1 MTTKEAAALWH
12 ITQRQVQIH
21 CKNDRIPGVAKIGNT
36 YLIPTN
42 AQRPLYGYYYEPAN
56 DQIHD
61 SKNNTGL
68 VQNEAQE
75 EQVIR

>member
-21 CKNDRIPGVAKIGNT
+21 CKNDRIPGVTKIGNT

-42 AQRPLYGYYYEPAN
+42 AQRPLMDIIMNLQMIKYMIAKTVPFL
-56 DQIHD
+56 
-61 SKNNTGL
+61 SKMKHRKN
-68 VQNEAQE
+68 
-75 EQVIR
+75 R